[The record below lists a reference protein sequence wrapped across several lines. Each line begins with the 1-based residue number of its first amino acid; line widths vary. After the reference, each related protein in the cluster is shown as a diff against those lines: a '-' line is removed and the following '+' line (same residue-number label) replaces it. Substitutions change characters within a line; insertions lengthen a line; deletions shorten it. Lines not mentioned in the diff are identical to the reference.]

1 MKGSAR
7 FVLRLARR
15 EARASWRRFAVLI
28 LAVAIGVGALVA
40 INSFT
45 ENMQGSVRGRARA
58 LLGADLAVRS
68 GRAFPAR
75 TERLLDSLAARP
87 GVRRARV
94 TFLGAMAYVP
104 RSDGARTVTVTAVEG
119 GYPFYGDI
127 ETEPAGQWPRIAA
140 GERVVLVDP
149 SLLTA
154 LDARVGDTLAL
165 GEGRFAIAG
174 ALRNF
179 PGDVGLGSAF
189 SPRVAIA
196 ARHLEETGILTFGSR
211 AQRGAFFALPPGTAA
226 GGVADRLRTPLRA
239 DRVNLRTAE
248 EDQEN
253 LGEALTRMAGY
264 LGLVALVALLLGG
277 LGVASAVHVFVRQK
291 EETIAVLRCLGATT
305 GEVFAVY
312 LLQAAAMGLGGS
324 LLGVALGVL
333 VQQALPQLVAGF
345 VPVDVE
351 VALSWRSVAMGVG
364 TGLWVALVF
373 SLLPLLATRRI
384 APLAA
389 LRRAY
394 EPAEPAAGG
403 GARRR
408 PRDWW
413 RVAAM
418 VLVAA
423 SVVALAALQAGR
435 WTTGLG
441 FAAGIGVALGV
452 LALVAWLLV
461 RAVRRWFP
469 ARWPYVWRQG
479 LANLYRPANQTV
491 AVILALG
498 FGAFLLAT
506 LLVAQRTLLD
516 TLELRGGALRP
527 NLVLVDVQTDQ
538 RAAADSVLR
547 AEELPVTGP
556 VPIVPMRIQSIRGR
570 PVTAIL
576 ADTAAGR
583 EGEEGRPPGWTLR
596 REYRSTYRD
605 SVMASEKIVAGE
617 WFEGPNARAVRER
630 AARGARGARG
640 AAAGPAV
647 AEVSIELGL
656 AADLGVEVGDEIVW
670 DVQGVR
676 IPSRVTS
683 IREVDWARFEPNFFF
698 VFQPGTLADAP
709 QTAVYL
715 TRVGDAAARGR
726 LQRRL
731 AERFP
736 NVTTLDLALVQE
748 VLERV
753 VSRVVL
759 AIRFMAFFSLATGGL
774 VLFGAVAT
782 SRFQRVREAVLLKTL
797 GATRSQVARVL
808 LAEYLALGL
817 LAALTALGLAVGAG
831 WALARF
837 MFDVALAVPVVEL
850 AALAAGVVTLTVVVG
865 VGNSLDVLRRPPLE
879 VLREA

>member
-7 FVLRLARR
+7 FVIRLARR

-68 GRAFPAR
+68 GRPFPAR

-140 GERVVLVDP
+140 GERVALVDP

-196 ARHLEETGILTFGSR
+196 ARHLEQTGILTFGSR
-211 AQRGAFFALPPGTAA
+211 AQRGAFYALPPGTAA
-226 GGVADRLRTPLRA
+226 GGVADRLRVPLRA
-239 DRVNLRTAE
+239 DRVNLRTAD

-351 VALSWRSVAMGVG
+351 VTLSWRSVAMGVG

-394 EPAEPAAGG
+394 EPAEPAAAG
-403 GARRR
+403 RRR

-469 ARWPYVWRQG
+469 SRWPYVWRQG

-538 RAAADSVLR
+538 RAAADSLLR
-547 AEELPVTGP
+547 GEGLPVTGP

-605 SVMASEKIVAGE
+605 SVMTSEKIVAGE
-617 WFEGPNARAVRER
+617 WFDGPNARAVR
-630 AARGARGARG
+630 ARDGGGAG
-640 AAAGPAV
+640 AAAGGPTA
-647 AEVSIELGL
+647 VSIELGL
-656 AADLGVEVGDEIVW
+656 ATDLGVEVGDEIVW

-698 VFQPGTLADAP
+698 VFQPGALAEAP
-709 QTAVYL
+709 QSAVYL

-797 GATRSQVARVL
+797 GATRTQVARVL

-837 MFDVALAVPVVEL
+837 MFDVALAVPVAEL
-850 AALAAGVVTLTVVVG
+850 AALAAGVVALTVVVG